1 MGAPATNSETIHVV
15 NKADNRQHAV
25 VNLDSSLDEELP
37 VSALRARPIL
47 LGLTS
52 NNLSYA
58 RGGDLLHWW
67 ETYPVPHT
75 APPPYNDQASWGI
88 VPAWGYATVTE
99 SSVPGIA
106 PDSVIWGYWPT
117 STSPT
122 LLRLEPSDLQG
133 HWVEVSSHRQ
143 QLMPIYN
150 RYEQILP
157 ENEEPDE
164 MAWGALLR
172 GVWIAGY
179 LLSEYVFSP
188 DPRARVPV
196 HPLGAAS
203 KLPWSAGDADLSSAV
218 VVVLAAS
225 TKTARSILWCLFN
238 RPRESGPLGLVQ
250 VTSSP
255 AALQKVAS
263 KKGWG
268 DVSKSLAYTEIHQA
282 TRWIEGRQ
290 PSKVVIIDCGARDH
304 VLSQLYKSLQ
314 VSALQPC
321 KTVIIQLGSQQKV
334 YTTGEIQTARADM
347 QSMGKIQFNASG
359 VQDTLIDRDGAA
371 TYFGKISRSWKVWLA
386 DRDSAI
392 PDMHLVR
399 GQGIAGEN
407 GIYGGWE
414 RLTHGAVR
422 PEEGLVYAL

>member
-1 MGAPATNSETIHVV
+1 MLTAT
-15 NKADNRQHAV
+15 R
-25 VNLDSSLDEELP
+25 
-37 VSALRARPIL
+37 
-47 LGLTS
+47 
-52 NNLSYA
+52 
-58 RGGDLLHWW
+58 W

-196 HPLGAAS
+196 RPLGAAS

-334 YTTGEIQTARADM
+334 GLCLYFFIRCPSLTT
-347 QSMGKIQFNASG
+347 SSG
-359 VQDTLIDRDGAA
+359 VYNGGDPDSSCRYAINGEDTVQRLW
-371 TYFGKISRSWKVWLA
+371 RSGHTHRPGWGCNLFRKNLA
-386 DRDSAI
+386 Q
-392 PDMHLVR
+392 L
-399 GQGIAGEN
+399 
-407 GIYGGWE
+407 
-414 RLTHGAVR
+414 
-422 PEEGLVYAL
+422 EGLVSRS

>member
-37 VSALRARPIL
+37 VSALPTPVEGIYCIGTPVA
-47 LGLTS
+47 GL
-52 NNLSYA
+52 
-58 RGGDLLHWW
+58 

-196 HPLGAAS
+196 HPLGAA
-203 KLPWSAGDADLSSAV
+203 
-218 VVVLAAS
+218 
-225 TKTARSILWCLFN
+225 
-238 RPRESGPLGLVQ
+238 
-250 VTSSP
+250 
-255 AALQKVAS
+255 
-263 KKGWG
+263 
-268 DVSKSLAYTEIHQA
+268 
-282 TRWIEGRQ
+282 
-290 PSKVVIIDCGARDH
+290 
-304 VLSQLYKSLQ
+304 
-314 VSALQPC
+314 
-321 KTVIIQLGSQQKV
+321 
-334 YTTGEIQTARADM
+334 
-347 QSMGKIQFNASG
+347 
-359 VQDTLIDRDGAA
+359 
-371 TYFGKISRSWKVWLA
+371 
-386 DRDSAI
+386 
-392 PDMHLVR
+392 
-399 GQGIAGEN
+399 
-407 GIYGGWE
+407 
-414 RLTHGAVR
+414 
-422 PEEGLVYAL
+422 

>member
-164 MAWGALLR
+164 MAWGAVLR

-179 LLSEYVFSP
+179 LLSEY
-188 DPRARVPV
+188 
-196 HPLGAAS
+196 
-203 KLPWSAGDADLSSAV
+203 
-218 VVVLAAS
+218 
-225 TKTARSILWCLFN
+225 
-238 RPRESGPLGLVQ
+238 
-250 VTSSP
+250 
-255 AALQKVAS
+255 
-263 KKGWG
+263 
-268 DVSKSLAYTEIHQA
+268 
-282 TRWIEGRQ
+282 
-290 PSKVVIIDCGARDH
+290 
-304 VLSQLYKSLQ
+304 
-314 VSALQPC
+314 
-321 KTVIIQLGSQQKV
+321 V

>member
-99 SSVPGIA
+99 SM
-106 PDSVIWGYWPT
+106 YFLLT
-117 STSPT
+117 HEHEYQSTHS
-122 LLRLEPSDLQG
+122 
-133 HWVEVSSHRQ
+133 
-143 QLMPIYN
+143 
-150 RYEQILP
+150 
-157 ENEEPDE
+157 
-164 MAWGALLR
+164 ALL
-172 GVWIAGY
+172 
-179 LLSEYVFSP
+179 
-188 DPRARVPV
+188 
-196 HPLGAAS
+196 
-203 KLPWSAGDADLSSAV
+203 
-218 VVVLAAS
+218 
-225 TKTARSILWCLFN
+225 
-238 RPRESGPLGLVQ
+238 
-250 VTSSP
+250 
-255 AALQKVAS
+255 
-263 KKGWG
+263 
-268 DVSKSLAYTEIHQA
+268 
-282 TRWIEGRQ
+282 
-290 PSKVVIIDCGARDH
+290 
-304 VLSQLYKSLQ
+304 
-314 VSALQPC
+314 
-321 KTVIIQLGSQQKV
+321 V